1 MIDQLII
8 VISDPWIILIAA
20 WATILGIVMG
30 ALPGL
35 TGPMAMSLL
44 LSIAVY
50 AMSVEGS
57 VVAMMLIYLGGVYGG
72 SLSAILLNVPGAPAS
87 AATALDGHPLAKR
100 GQAGRVIGAVTL
112 ASFFGSLVSVA
123 LMATLTPWLVD
134 FSLKFTAYELL
145 ILILIGIVI
154 SGSLSTEEPI
164 KGWIA
169 GILGLLIAM
178 IGLDDINMHPRFSYD
193 SSYLQAGIGLIA
205 AVVGVFG
212 ISQVVEALRD
222 RHPAYV
228 PTAALVSRVYPR
240 LSDFKNR
247 TILIFR
253 SGVIGNLVGIL
264 PGLGADMGAWVSY
277 DVAKRLSKRK
287 DNYGKGEMEGVIAA
301 ETGNNAVVPGS
312 LIPVIALG
320 LPGSAG
326 AAIIMAGLF
335 LHGLKPGPT
344 FLIDNLD
351 LFHYMVA
358 GLLLGS
364 FMMLIFGL
372 IISNFV
378 IYLLMIPRAI
388 IMPVIVALGAMG
400 AYASRL
406 QFGDMIAMV
415 VLGLIAYL
423 GRRNGYPLAPFI
435 LGIVLGKL
443 LDEYLRNATII
454 SDGTL
459 LPIVTRPISAT
470 LLVLLVFFIVYSLGL
485 FTKRD
490 R

>member
-247 TILIFR
+247 KILIFR

>member
-1 MIDQLII
+1 
-8 VISDPWIILIAA
+8 
-20 WATILGIVMG
+20 
-30 ALPGL
+30 
-35 TGPMAMSLL
+35 
-44 LSIAVY
+44 
-50 AMSVEGS
+50 
-57 VVAMMLIYLGGVYGG
+57 
-72 SLSAILLNVPGAPAS
+72 
-87 AATALDGHPLAKR
+87 
-100 GQAGRVIGAVTL
+100 
-112 ASFFGSLVSVA
+112 
-123 LMATLTPWLVD
+123 
-134 FSLKFTAYELL
+134 
-145 ILILIGIVI
+145 
-154 SGSLSTEEPI
+154 
-164 KGWIA
+164 
-169 GILGLLIAM
+169 
-178 IGLDDINMHPRFSYD
+178 
-193 SSYLQAGIGLIA
+193 
-205 AVVGVFG
+205 
-212 ISQVVEALRD
+212 
-222 RHPAYV
+222 
-228 PTAALVSRVYPR
+228 
-240 LSDFKNR
+240 
-247 TILIFR
+247 
-253 SGVIGNLVGIL
+253 
-264 PGLGADMGAWVSY
+264 
-277 DVAKRLSKRK
+277 
-287 DNYGKGEMEGVIAA
+287 
-301 ETGNNAVVPGS
+301 
-312 LIPVIALG
+312 
-320 LPGSAG
+320 
-326 AAIIMAGLF
+326 
-335 LHGLKPGPT
+335 
-344 FLIDNLD
+344 
-351 LFHYMVA
+351 MVA